1 MLGMFLRSAL
11 PQDHLSDDSKDV
23 MKLGMAL
30 VATMSALVL
39 GLLITSAK
47 SSYDDQNAELRDVS
61 VKVVLLDRALAH
73 YGPETKEM
81 RDMLRAALT
90 RALDRLWSSDRGFTP
105 DRSAEDIL
113 FDKIQKL
120 SPEDDSQRALKSEAL
135 SLTRD
140 VARIRWL
147 QYEEV
152 NRSIPGPVLVVLISW
167 LTTLFI
173 GFGLLARPNG
183 TVITSLSISALSVS
197 SAIFLILELFSP
209 YTGVI
214 KVSSVPFRAALMQ
227 LGK

>member
-1 MLGMFLRSAL
+1 MLGMFLRSVL
-11 PQDHLSDDSKDV
+11 PQNHLSDDSKDV

-47 SSYDDQNAELRDVS
+47 SSYDEQNAELRDVS
-61 VKVVLLDRALAH
+61 VKVILLDRALAQ

-81 RDMLRAALT
+81 RDMLRAALV
-90 RALDRLWSSDRGFTP
+90 RALDRLWSINRGFTP
-105 DRSAEDIL
+105 GRSPEDIL
-113 FDKIQKL
+113 FDKIETL
-120 SPEDDSQRALKSEAL
+120 SPKDDSQRALKSQAL
-135 SLTRD
+135 SLTSD

-152 NRSIPGPVLVVLISW
+152 DKSITPPVLVVLISW
-167 LTTLFI
+167 LATLFI

-183 TVITSLSISALSVS
+183 TVITSLAISALSVS

-209 YTGVI
+209 YTGLI
-214 KVSSVPFRAALMQ
+214 KVSSAPFRAALLQ

>member
-1 MLGMFLRSAL
+1 MLGMLLRSVL
-11 PQDHLSDDSKDV
+11 PQDHLSVDSKDV

-47 SSYDDQNAELRDVS
+47 SSYDEQNAELRDVS
-61 VKVVLLDRALAH
+61 VKVILLDRSLAQ
-73 YGPETKEM
+73 YGPETKDM
-81 RDMLRAALT
+81 RDMLRAALVL
-90 RALDRLWSSDRGFTP
+90 ALDRLWSVNRGFTP
-105 DRSAEDIL
+105 GRSAEDVL
-113 FDKIQKL
+113 FDKIQAL
-120 SPEDDSQRALKSEAL
+120 SPKDDSQRALKSQAL
-135 SLTRD
+135 SLTSD

-152 NRSIPGPVLVVLISW
+152 NRSITPPVLVVLISW
-167 LTTLFI
+167 LATLFI

-183 TVITSLSISALSVS
+183 TVITSLAISALSVS

-214 KVSSVPFRAALMQ
+214 KVSSAPFHAALLQ

>member
-1 MLGMFLRSAL
+1 MLGMLLRSVL
-11 PQDHLSDDSKDV
+11 PQDHLSVDSKDV

-47 SSYDDQNAELRDVS
+47 SSYDEQNAELRDVS
-61 VKVVLLDRALAH
+61 VKVILLDRSLAQ
-73 YGPETKEM
+73 YGPETKDM
-81 RDMLRAALT
+81 REMLRAAMVL
-90 RALDRLWSSDRGFTP
+90 ALDRLWSVNRGFTP
-105 DRSAEDIL
+105 GRSAEDVL
-113 FDKIQKL
+113 FDKIQAL
-120 SPEDDSQRALKSEAL
+120 SPNEDSQRALNRQAL
-135 SLTRD
+135 SLTSD

-152 NRSIPGPVLVVLISW
+152 NRSITPPVLVVLISW
-167 LTTLFI
+167 LATLFI

-183 TVITSLSISALSVS
+183 TVITSLAISALSVS

-214 KVSSVPFRAALMQ
+214 KVSSAPFHAALLQ

>member
-1 MLGMFLRSAL
+1 MLGMLLRSVL
-11 PQDHLSDDSKDV
+11 PQHHLSDDSKDV

-47 SSYDDQNAELRDVS
+47 SSYDEQNEELRDVS
-61 VKVVLLDRALAH
+61 VKTILLDRTLAH
-73 YGPETKEM
+73 YGLETKEM
-81 RDMLRAALT
+81 REMIRAAVI
-90 RALDRLWSSDRGFTP
+90 RALDRLWSADHGFTP
-105 DRSAEDIL
+105 DRSPEDIL
-113 FDKIQKL
+113 FDKIQTL
-120 SPEDDSQRALKSEAL
+120 SPQDDSQRTLKSQAL
-135 SLTRD
+135 SLTSD

-152 NRSIPGPVLVVLISW
+152 NRSITPPVLFVLISW
-167 LTTLFI
+167 LATLFI

-183 TVITSLSISALSVS
+183 TVITSLAISALSVS

-209 YTGVI
+209 YTGLI
-214 KVSSVPFRAALMQ
+214 KVSSAPFRAALLQ

>member
-1 MLGMFLRSAL
+1 MLGMLLRSVL
-11 PQDHLSDDSKDV
+11 PQDHLSVDSKDV

-47 SSYDDQNAELRDVS
+47 SSYDEQNAELRDVS
-61 VKVVLLDRALAH
+61 VKVILLDRSLAQ
-73 YGPETKEM
+73 YGPETKDM
-81 RDMLRAALT
+81 REMLRAAMVL
-90 RALDRLWSSDRGFTP
+90 ALDRLWSVNRGFTP
-105 DRSAEDIL
+105 GRSAEDVL
-113 FDKIQKL
+113 FDKIQTL
-120 SPEDDSQRALKSEAL
+120 SPKDDSQRALKSQAL
-135 SLTRD
+135 SLTSD

-152 NRSIPGPVLVVLISW
+152 NRSITPPVLVVLISW
-167 LTTLFI
+167 LATLFI

-183 TVITSLSISALSVS
+183 TVITSLAISALSVS

-214 KVSSVPFRAALMQ
+214 KVSSAPFHAALLQ

>member
-1 MLGMFLRSAL
+1 MLGMLLRSVL
-11 PQDHLSDDSKDV
+11 PQDHLSVDSKDV

-47 SSYDDQNAELRDVS
+47 SSYDEQNAELRDVS
-61 VKVVLLDRALAH
+61 VKVILLDRSLAQ
-73 YGPETKEM
+73 YGPETKDM
-81 RDMLRAALT
+81 REMLRAAMVL
-90 RALDRLWSSDRGFTP
+90 ALDRLWSVNRGFTP
-105 DRSAEDIL
+105 GRSAEDVL
-113 FDKIQKL
+113 FDKIQAL
-120 SPEDDSQRALKSEAL
+120 SPKDDSQRALKSQAL
-135 SLTRD
+135 SLTSD

-152 NRSIPGPVLVVLISW
+152 NRSITPPVLVVLISW
-167 LTTLFI
+167 LATLFI

-183 TVITSLSISALSVS
+183 TVITSLAISALSVS

-214 KVSSVPFRAALMQ
+214 KVSSAPFHAALLQ